1 MVQQN
6 RRVVLTNPRGF
17 CAGVERAI
25 DVVEI
30 ALAKYGPPVY
40 VRKEIVHNPHVVDD
54 LRKKGAIF
62 VESEDEV
69 PEGGVVVFSAHG
81 VAPAVRVQSDTR
93 QLTSIDATCPLVTKV
108 HLEARK
114 YVKDGYSILLIGHEG
129 HDEIVGTMGEAP
141 DNIQLVQDVKEAR
154 AVQPPHPDRVVCLT
168 QTTLS
173 IDDTFE
179 IVETLQRR
187 FPSML
192 VRNDICYATQNRQT
206 AIKEITRDVDLI
218 LVVGAANSSNS
229 IRLMEVARAQG
240 VESHRIADAAEID
253 PTWLEGK
260 TSIGLTSGASTPEIK
275 VSEVLDYL
283 RERGSLDV
291 REVEV
296 IEENVTFPAT
306 QGTARLGQGLR
317 RRAPES
323 AAPTRGVVFL
333 KGPLLRHG
341 LFRTVPR
348 C

>member
-1 MVQQN
+1 MVQEK

-30 ALAKYGPPVY
+30 ALGKYGPPVY

-62 VESEDEV
+62 VESEEEV
-69 PEGGVVVFSAHG
+69 PEGGVVIFSAHG
-81 VAPAVRVQSDTR
+81 VAPSVRVRSDAR

-108 HLEARK
+108 HLEAQK

-141 DNIQLVQDVKEAR
+141 DSIQLVQDVEDAGIVEP
-154 AVQPPHPDRVVCLT
+154 ANPDRLVCLT

-173 IDDTFE
+173 IDDTFD

-187 FPSML
+187 FPNML
-192 VRNDICYATQNRQT
+192 IRNDICYATQNRQT
-206 AIKEITRDVDLI
+206 AIKEITSDVDLI

-229 IRLMEVARAQG
+229 IRLMEVARSYG
-240 VESHRIADAAEID
+240 VEAHRIADAAEID
-253 PTWLEGK
+253 PVWLEGK
-260 TSIGLTSGASTPEIK
+260 TAIGLTSGASTPEIK

-283 RERGSLDV
+283 SERGSLNV

-296 IEENVTFPAT
+296 IEENVTFLLPKEL
-306 QGTARLGQGLR
+306 RGL
-317 RRAPES
+317 AK
-323 AAPTRGVVFL
+323 A
-333 KGPLLRHG
+333 
-341 LFRTVPR
+341 
-348 C
+348 

>member
-1 MVQQN
+1 MVQEK

-30 ALAKYGPPVY
+30 ALGKYGPPVY

-62 VESEDEV
+62 VESEEEV
-69 PEGGVVVFSAHG
+69 PEGGVVIFSAHG
-81 VAPAVRVQSDTR
+81 VSPSVRVRSDAR
-93 QLTSIDATCPLVTKV
+93 KLTSIDATCPLVTKV

-129 HDEIVGTMGEAP
+129 HDEIEGTMGEAP
-141 DNIQLVQDVKEAR
+141 DNIQLVQDVEDASIVEP
-154 AVQPPHPDRVVCLT
+154 ANPDRLVCLT

-173 IDDTFE
+173 IDDTFD

-187 FPSML
+187 FPNML
-192 VRNDICYATQNRQT
+192 IRNDICYATQNRQT
-206 AIKEITRDVDLI
+206 AIKEITSDVDLI

-229 IRLMEVARAQG
+229 IRLMEVARSYG
-240 VESHRIADAAEID
+240 VEAHRIADAAEID
-253 PTWLEGK
+253 PVWLEGK
-260 TSIGLTSGASTPEIK
+260 TAIGLTSGASTPEIK

-283 RERGSLDV
+283 SERGSLDV

-296 IEENVTFPAT
+296 IEENVTFLLPKEL
-306 QGTARLGQGLR
+306 RGL
-317 RRAPES
+317 AK
-323 AAPTRGVVFL
+323 A
-333 KGPLLRHG
+333 
-341 LFRTVPR
+341 
-348 C
+348 

>member
-1 MVQQN
+1 MVQEK

-30 ALAKYGPPVY
+30 ALGKYGPPVY

-62 VESEDEV
+62 VESEEEV
-69 PEGGVVVFSAHG
+69 PEGGVVIFSAHG
-81 VAPAVRVQSDTR
+81 VAPSVRVRSDAR

-108 HLEARK
+108 HLEAQK

-141 DNIQLVQDVKEAR
+141 DNIQLVQDVDDAGVVE
-154 AVQPPHPDRVVCLT
+154 PPDPDRVVCLT

-173 IDDTFE
+173 IDDTFD

-187 FPSML
+187 FPNML
-192 VRNDICYATQNRQT
+192 IRNDICYATQNRQT
-206 AIKEITRDVDLI
+206 AIKEITSDVDLI

-229 IRLMEVARAQG
+229 IRLMEVARSYG
-240 VESHRIADAAEID
+240 VEAHRIADAAEID
-253 PTWLEGK
+253 PVWLEGK
-260 TSIGLTSGASTPEIK
+260 TAIGLTSGASTPEIK

-296 IEENVTFPAT
+296 IEENVTFLLPKEL
-306 QGTARLGQGLR
+306 RGL
-317 RRAPES
+317 AK
-323 AAPTRGVVFL
+323 A
-333 KGPLLRHG
+333 
-341 LFRTVPR
+341 
-348 C
+348 

>member
-1 MVQQN
+1 MVQEK

-30 ALAKYGPPVY
+30 ALGKYGPPVY

-62 VESEDEV
+62 VESEEEV
-69 PEGGVVVFSAHG
+69 PEGSVVVFSAHG
-81 VAPAVRVQSDTR
+81 VAPSVRVQSDAR
-93 QLTSIDATCPLVTKV
+93 RLTSIDATCPLVTKV

-141 DNIQLVQDVKEAR
+141 ENIQLVQDVQDASV
-154 AVQPPHPDRVVCLT
+154 VQPPNPNRVVCLT

-187 FPSML
+187 FPNME

-206 AIKEITRDVDLI
+206 AIKEITSDVDLI

-229 IRLMEVARAQG
+229 IRLMEVARAYG

-296 IEENVTFPAT
+296 IEENVTFLLPKEL
-306 QGTARLGQGLR
+306 RGL
-317 RRAPES
+317 AK
-323 AAPTRGVVFL
+323 A
-333 KGPLLRHG
+333 
-341 LFRTVPR
+341 
-348 C
+348 

>member
-1 MVQQN
+1 MVQEK

-30 ALAKYGPPVY
+30 ALGKYGPPVY

-62 VESEDEV
+62 VESEEEV
-69 PEGGVVVFSAHG
+69 PEGSVVIFSAHG
-81 VAPAVRVQSDTR
+81 VAPSVRVQSDAR

-108 HLEARK
+108 HLEAQK

-141 DNIQLVQDVKEAR
+141 DNIQLVQDVEDAG
-154 AVQPPHPDRVVCLT
+154 VVEPPDPDRVVCLT

-173 IDDTFE
+173 IDDTFD

-187 FPSML
+187 FPNML
-192 VRNDICYATQNRQT
+192 IRNDICYATQNRQT
-206 AIKEITRDVDLI
+206 AIKEITSDVDLI

-229 IRLMEVARAQG
+229 IRLMEVARSYG
-240 VESHRIADAAEID
+240 VEAHRIADAAEID
-253 PTWLEGK
+253 PVWLEGK
-260 TSIGLTSGASTPEIK
+260 TAIGLTSGASTPEIK

-296 IEENVTFPAT
+296 IEENVTFLLPKEL
-306 QGTARLGQGLR
+306 RGL
-317 RRAPES
+317 AK
-323 AAPTRGVVFL
+323 A
-333 KGPLLRHG
+333 
-341 LFRTVPR
+341 
-348 C
+348 

>member
-62 VESEDEV
+62 VESEDEI

-81 VAPAVRVQSDTR
+81 VAPAVRVQSDAR

-141 DNIQLVQDVKEAR
+141 DNIQLVQDVKEANV
-154 AVQPPHPDRVVCLT
+154 VQPPHPDRVVCLT

-253 PTWLEGK
+253 STWLEGK

-296 IEENVTFPAT
+296 IEENVTFLLPKEL
-306 QGTARLGQGLR
+306 RGL
-317 RRAPES
+317 AK
-323 AAPTRGVVFL
+323 V
-333 KGPLLRHG
+333 
-341 LFRTVPR
+341 
-348 C
+348 

>member
-62 VESEDEV
+62 VESEDEI

-81 VAPAVRVQSDTR
+81 VAPAVRVQSDAR

-296 IEENVTFPAT
+296 IEENVTFLLPKEL
-306 QGTARLGQGLR
+306 RGL
-317 RRAPES
+317 AK
-323 AAPTRGVVFL
+323 A
-333 KGPLLRHG
+333 
-341 LFRTVPR
+341 
-348 C
+348 

>member
-1 MVQQN
+1 MIQQDGLRQD

-25 DVVEI
+25 DIVEI
-30 ALAKYGPPVY
+30 ALAKYGAPVY

-69 PEGGVVVFSAHG
+69 PVDGVVIFSAHG
-81 VAPAVRVQSDTR
+81 VAPSVRHRSNAR
-93 QLTSIDATCPLVTKV
+93 HLTTIDATCPLVTKV

-114 YVKDGYSILLIGHEG
+114 YVKDGYSIFLIGHEG

-141 DNIQLVQDVKEAR
+141 DDIQLIQDVDEAKK
-154 AVQPPHPDRVVCLT
+154 VLVPDPDRVVCLT

-173 IDDTFE
+173 VDDTSD
-179 IVETLQRR
+179 IVMALQQR
-187 FPSML
+187 FPNML

-229 IRLMEVARAQG
+229 IRLMEVARAQN

-253 PTWLEGK
+253 PSWLEGK
-260 TSIGLTSGASTPEIK
+260 SSIGITSGASTPEIK

-283 RERGSLDV
+283 RERSDLDV
-291 REVEV
+291 QEVEV
-296 IEENVTFPAT
+296 VEENVTFQLPKEL
-306 QGTARLGQGLR
+306 RGL
-317 RRAPES
+317 
-323 AAPTRGVVFL
+323 L
-333 KGPLLRHG
+333 KQ
-341 LFRTVPR
+341 
-348 C
+348 

>member
-69 PEGGVVVFSAHG
+69 PEAGVVVFSAHG
-81 VAPAVRVQSDTR
+81 VAPAVRVQSHAR

-141 DNIQLVQDVKEAR
+141 DNIQLVQDVKEANV
-154 AVQPPHPDRVVCLT
+154 VQPPHPDRVVCLT

-296 IEENVTFPAT
+296 IEENVTFLLPKEL
-306 QGTARLGQGLR
+306 RGL
-317 RRAPES
+317 AK
-323 AAPTRGVVFL
+323 A
-333 KGPLLRHG
+333 
-341 LFRTVPR
+341 
-348 C
+348 

>member
-260 TSIGLTSGASTPEIK
+260 ISIGLTSGASTPEIK

-296 IEENVTFPAT
+296 IEENVTFLLPKEL
-306 QGTARLGQGLR
+306 RGL
-317 RRAPES
+317 AK
-323 AAPTRGVVFL
+323 A
-333 KGPLLRHG
+333 
-341 LFRTVPR
+341 
-348 C
+348 

>member
-1 MVQQN
+1 MVQEK

-30 ALAKYGPPVY
+30 ALGKYGPPVY

-62 VESEDEV
+62 VESEEEV
-69 PEGGVVVFSAHG
+69 PEGSVVVFSAHG
-81 VAPAVRVQSDTR
+81 VAPSVRVQSDAR
-93 QLTSIDATCPLVTKV
+93 RLTSIDATCPLVTKV

-141 DNIQLVQDVKEAR
+141 GNIQLVQDVQDASV
-154 AVQPPHPDRVVCLT
+154 VQPPNPDRLVCLT

-187 FPSML
+187 FPNMEI
-192 VRNDICYATQNRQT
+192 RNDICYATQNRQT
-206 AIKEITRDVDLI
+206 AIKEITSDVDLI

-229 IRLMEVARAQG
+229 IRLMEVARAYG

-253 PTWLEGK
+253 PAWLEGK

-296 IEENVTFPAT
+296 IEENVTFLLPKEL
-306 QGTARLGQGLR
+306 RGL
-317 RRAPES
+317 AK
-323 AAPTRGVVFL
+323 A
-333 KGPLLRHG
+333 
-341 LFRTVPR
+341 
-348 C
+348 